1 MMVAKIST
9 EHKIELDR
17 MEEEFNK
24 EIIQLNESEK
34 LLRDALESKSVEVT
48 DVKKK
53 LAE

>member
-24 EIIQLNESEK
+24 EII
-34 LLRDALESKSVEVT
+34 
-48 DVKKK
+48 
-53 LAE
+53 